1 MERKE
6 KMGRNEKMERDKKI
20 GSDETTDR
28 DEKIESNERMEMDEK
43 TGGSIGMKMDGRMEQ
58 VGKME
63 REVGRTMGIGK
74 DEVFLKWGE
83 RRDEEW
89 SEEWEERY
97 WEVMGREGRK
107 VVVLDDDP
115 TGIQTVHGV
124 FVYTDAGMESIRAGL
139 LGEERVFF
147 ILTNSRA
154 LGEEETVR
162 LHREIG
168 RKVAAAAEELGGGF
182 LLVSR
187 GDSTL
192 RGHYPAETESLREG
206 LEGEGVRVDGEV
218 ICPFFEEGGRFT
230 AGDVHYV
237 EMGDGRLVPA
247 GETEFAR
254 DSSFGY
260 VSSDLK
266 DWVEEKSGGKV
277 KREDV
282 VSVSLEALRKYRIGE
297 VADKLMGVE
306 HFGKVVVNAVSY
318 EDLKVFVIALLKAL
332 GRGKYFLFRTAASFV
347 KVLGGMEDRALLEGA
362 DLYGN
367 VRSRFGG
374 LVVVGSHV
382 QKTTR
387 QLEVL
392 RKREGL
398 CFLEFS
404 VEGIGDEE
412 KMEAE
417 KRRVL
422 KEAGEQMA
430 AGVSVVIYTGRQ
442 LRMAESGKRE
452 DNLALSVRISEAV
465 TDLVGRMPVMPRFL
479 VAKGGI
485 TSSDIGTKALGV
497 KKAFVPGQILA
508 GVPVWVTGEESRFP
522 GIPYV
527 IFPGN
532 VGAEDALLQ
541 VVEKLE
547 AGAVTGE

>member
-1 MERKE
+1 M
-6 KMGRNEKMERDKKI
+6 
-20 GSDETTDR
+20 
-28 DEKIESNERMEMDEK
+28 
-43 TGGSIGMKMDGRMEQ
+43 
-58 VGKME
+58 
-63 REVGRTMGIGK
+63 
-74 DEVFLKWGE
+74 
-83 RRDEEW
+83 
-89 SEEWEERY
+89 
-97 WEVMGREGRK
+97 
-107 VVVLDDDP
+107 
-115 TGIQTVHGV
+115 
-124 FVYTDAGMESIRAGL
+124 
-139 LGEERVFF
+139 
-147 ILTNSRA
+147 
-154 LGEEETVR
+154 VR
-162 LHREIG
+162 LS
-168 RKVAAAAEELGGGF
+168 VL
-182 LLVSR
+182 
-187 GDSTL
+187 
-192 RGHYPAETESLREG
+192 
-206 LEGEGVRVDGEV
+206 
-218 ICPFFEEGGRFT
+218 FFEEGGRFT

-247 GETEFAR
+247 GETEFAK

-282 VSVSLEALRKYRIGE
+282 VSVSLEELREYRIGE

-318 EDLKVFVIALLKAL
+318 EDLKVFVIALLEAL

-392 RKREGL
+392 REREGL

-422 KEAGEQMA
+422 KEAGGQMA

-442 LRMAESGKRE
+442 LRTAESGKRE

-465 TDLVGRMPVMPRFL
+465 TDLVGRMPVTPRFL

>member
-1 MERKE
+1 M
-6 KMGRNEKMERDKKI
+6 
-20 GSDETTDR
+20 
-28 DEKIESNERMEMDEK
+28 
-43 TGGSIGMKMDGRMEQ
+43 
-58 VGKME
+58 
-63 REVGRTMGIGK
+63 
-74 DEVFLKWGE
+74 
-83 RRDEEW
+83 
-89 SEEWEERY
+89 
-97 WEVMGREGRK
+97 
-107 VVVLDDDP
+107 
-115 TGIQTVHGV
+115 
-124 FVYTDAGMESIRAGL
+124 
-139 LGEERVFF
+139 
-147 ILTNSRA
+147 
-154 LGEEETVR
+154 
-162 LHREIG
+162 
-168 RKVAAAAEELGGGF
+168 
-182 LLVSR
+182 
-187 GDSTL
+187 

-206 LEGEGVRVDGEV
+206 LEGEGVCVDGEV

-237 EMGDGRLVPA
+237 EMGDRRLVPA

-282 VSVSLEALRKYRIGE
+282 VSVSLEELREYRIGE

-318 EDLKVFVIALLKAL
+318 EDLKVFVIALLEAL

-392 RKREGL
+392 GKREGL

-412 KMEAE
+412 KMEGE

-442 LRMAESGKRE
+442 VRTAESGKRE

-465 TDLVGRMPVMPRFL
+465 TDLVGRMPVTPRFL

>member
-1 MERKE
+1 MERK
-6 KMGRNEKMERDKKI
+6 EKMERDKKI
-20 GSDETTDR
+20 GSDEMIDR
-28 DEKIESNERMEMDEK
+28 DETIERDETKESDERMEMDEK
-43 TGGSIGMKMDGRMEQ
+43 TGGSIGMKMDGRVEE

-154 LGEEETVR
+154 LGEAETVR

-168 RKVAAAAEELGGGF
+168 RKVAAAAEELGVEF

-218 ICPFFEEGGRFT
+218 ICPFFEVGGRFT

-237 EMGDGRLVPA
+237 EMGGGRLVPA
-247 GETEFAR
+247 GETEFAK

-282 VSVSLEALRKYRIGE
+282 VSVSLEELREYRIGE

-318 EDLKVFVIALLKAL
+318 EDLKVFVIALLEAL

-367 VRSRFGG
+367 VKSRFGG
-374 LVVVGSHV
+374 WWLWGLMCRRRQGSWRCSGKGKGFV
-382 QKTTR
+382 FWNFRSRVSGMRKKWR
-387 QLEVL
+387 
-392 RKREGL
+392 RKR
-398 CFLEFS
+398 
-404 VEGIGDEE
+404 
-412 KMEAE
+412 
-417 KRRVL
+417 
-422 KEAGEQMA
+422 
-430 AGVSVVIYTGRQ
+430 
-442 LRMAESGKRE
+442 
-452 DNLALSVRISEAV
+452 
-465 TDLVGRMPVMPRFL
+465 
-479 VAKGGI
+479 GG
-485 TSSDIGTKALGV
+485 
-497 KKAFVPGQILA
+497 F
-508 GVPVWVTGEESRFP
+508 
-522 GIPYV
+522 
-527 IFPGN
+527 
-532 VGAEDALLQ
+532 
-541 VVEKLE
+541 
-547 AGAVTGE
+547 

>member
-1 MERKE
+1 MERK
-6 KMGRNEKMERDKKI
+6 EKMERDKKI
-20 GSDETTDR
+20 GSDEMIDR
-28 DEKIESNERMEMDEK
+28 DETIERDETKESDERMEMDEK
-43 TGGSIGMKMDGRMEQ
+43 TGGSIGMKMDGRVEE

-154 LGEEETVR
+154 LGEAETVR

-168 RKVAAAAEELGGGF
+168 RKVAAAAEELGVEF

-237 EMGDGRLVPA
+237 EMGGGRLVPA
-247 GETEFAR
+247 GETEFAK

-282 VSVSLEALRKYRIGE
+282 VSVSLEELREYRIGE

-318 EDLKVFVIALLKAL
+318 EDLKVFVIALLEAL

-367 VRSRFGG
+367 VKSRFGG
-374 LVVVGSHV
+374 WWLWGLMCRRRQGSWRCSGKGKGFV
-382 QKTTR
+382 FWNFRSRVSGMRKKWR
-387 QLEVL
+387 
-392 RKREGL
+392 RKR
-398 CFLEFS
+398 
-404 VEGIGDEE
+404 
-412 KMEAE
+412 
-417 KRRVL
+417 
-422 KEAGEQMA
+422 
-430 AGVSVVIYTGRQ
+430 
-442 LRMAESGKRE
+442 
-452 DNLALSVRISEAV
+452 
-465 TDLVGRMPVMPRFL
+465 
-479 VAKGGI
+479 GG
-485 TSSDIGTKALGV
+485 
-497 KKAFVPGQILA
+497 F
-508 GVPVWVTGEESRFP
+508 
-522 GIPYV
+522 
-527 IFPGN
+527 
-532 VGAEDALLQ
+532 
-541 VVEKLE
+541 
-547 AGAVTGE
+547 

>member
-1 MERKE
+1 MERGKRIGKDE
-6 KMGRNEKMERDKKI
+6 KSERD
-20 GSDETTDR
+20 
-28 DEKIESNERMEMDEK
+28 ERMVTDEK
-43 TGGSIGMKMDGRMEQ
+43 TGGSIGMKMDGRMEAD
-58 VGKME
+58 GKME

-97 WEVMGREGRK
+97 WEVMGRERRK

-162 LHREIG
+162 MHREIG
-168 RKVAAAAEELGGGF
+168 RKVAAAAEELGVEF
-182 LLVSR
+182 LFVSR

-206 LEGEGVRVDGEV
+206 LEGEGGCVDGEV

-237 EMGDGRLVPA
+237 EMGGGRLVPA
-247 GETEFAR
+247 GETEFAK

-282 VSVSLEALRKYRIGE
+282 VSVSLEELREYRIGE

-318 EDLKVFVIALLKAL
+318 EDLKVFVIALLEAL

-442 LRMAESGKRE
+442 VRTAESGKRE

-465 TDLVGRMPVMPRFL
+465 TELVGRMPVTPRFL

>member
-1 MERKE
+1 ME
-6 KMGRNEKMERDKKI
+6 MNEKI
-20 GSDETTDR
+20 GENR
-28 DEKIESNERMEMDEK
+28 
-43 TGGSIGMKMDGRMEQ
+43 GMKMDGRVEL
-58 VGKME
+58 VGKLE

-74 DEVFLKWGE
+74 DEGFLKWGE

-154 LGEEETVR
+154 LGEAETVR

-168 RKVAAAAEELGGGF
+168 RKVAAAAEELGVEF

-206 LEGEGVRVDGEV
+206 LEGEGV
-218 ICPFFEEGGRFT
+218 
-230 AGDVHYV
+230 HV

-247 GETEFAR
+247 GETEFAK

-282 VSVSLEALRKYRIGE
+282 VSVSLEELREYRIGE

-318 EDLKVFVIALLKAL
+318 EDLKVFVIALLEAL

-392 RKREGL
+392 REREGL

-422 KEAGEQMA
+422 KEAGGQMA

-442 LRMAESGKRE
+442 LRTAESGKRE

-465 TDLVGRMPVMPRFL
+465 TDLVGRMPVTPRFL